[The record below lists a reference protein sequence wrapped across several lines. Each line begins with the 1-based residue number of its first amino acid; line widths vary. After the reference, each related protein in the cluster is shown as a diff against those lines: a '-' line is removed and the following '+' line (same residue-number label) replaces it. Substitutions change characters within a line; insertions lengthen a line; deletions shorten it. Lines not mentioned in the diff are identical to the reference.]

1 MEFRLDDLKNKI
13 EIVAYMAKT
22 VLEGFKSRSIMDL
35 EVFALLAALHNF
47 HKYISNVP
55 VTLLTDNKAL
65 YYLFN
70 SKVGNSST
78 KIRRWCLK
86 LLSDYPNVTLR
97 FVKTTENLADFLT
110 REGLPP
116 GDCEKLN
123 LKQIKIEDFK
133 CNLPKD
139 TFTLAE
145 WAQLC
150 HDNPQYLSVNDA
162 LDLEAKV
169 LAVSRGLDNVQEI
182 MTPIKILRQHLS
194 RDQIIAKQ
202 KVEYDKIYT
211 ACLSSKFFEFIDEH
225 ASYKPKY
232 RLITDL
238 LMTYEQG

>member
-70 SKVGNSST
+70 SKVGNPSV

-97 FVKTTENLADFLT
+97 FVKTTENLVDFLT
-110 REGLPP
+110 REGLPA

-123 LKQIKIEDFK
+123 LNQIKISF
-133 CNLPKD
+133 
-139 TFTLAE
+139 
-145 WAQLC
+145 
-150 HDNPQYLSVNDA
+150 
-162 LDLEAKV
+162 
-169 LAVSRGLDNVQEI
+169 I
-182 MTPIKILRQHLS
+182 ITPLTQCRIIK
-194 RDQIIAKQ
+194 
-202 KVEYDKIYT
+202 
-211 ACLSSKFFEFIDEH
+211 
-225 ASYKPKY
+225 
-232 RLITDL
+232 
-238 LMTYEQG
+238 